1 MIDKLLQDIVE
12 KECKDNDVAVL
23 LSGGIDSNSLLF
35 TANRLGKKVHCYTFH
50 LDTFLESYDSKK
62 AQEVCKKFNFDLTVI
77 EVPTN
82 NLENDFI
89 SLAEKYKCQKKTQY
103 ECTFPF
109 MYVIPKIKEKYVIS
123 GLVADG
129 HFGLSKKACL
139 HYKHPKEKFDKFRKD
154 YFSVENPGGVIQLK
168 MLCKEYDKVLSV
180 PYLDKKVFD
189 YFIQFD
195 WDTLNKPKEKY
206 EIRKCFPEFNKIRF
220 KNHLNLQLVSRVDK
234 TFETLLTNKKI
245 NFRNRQRVMD
255 ICKDWY
261 KLKKP
266 SIIEGLV

>member
-12 KECKDNDVAVL
+12 RECKDNEVAVL
-23 LSGGIDSNSLLF
+23 LSGGVDSNSVLF
-35 TANRLGKKVHCYTFH
+35 TANRLGKIVHCYSFH
-50 LDTFLESYDSKK
+50 LDTGSSYDSIK
-62 AQEVCKKFNFDLTVI
+62 AQEVCNKFNFDLTLI

-89 SLAEKYKCQKKTQY
+89 TLAEKYKCQKKTHF

-109 MYVIPKIKEKYVIS
+109 MYVFPKIKEKYVLS
-123 GLVADG
+123 GWAADG
-129 HFGLSKKACL
+129 HFGLSKKASL
-139 HYKHPKEKFDKFRKD
+139 HYKHPKEKFDKFRRD
-154 YFSVENPGGVIQLK
+154 YFSVENPVGVRQIE
-168 MLCKEYDKVLSV
+168 MLCKEYNKVLSV

-206 EIRKCFPEFNKIRF
+206 EVRKCFPEFNEINL

-234 TFETLLTNKKI
+234 TFETLLTSKKI